1 MKKVFLLFALAL
13 LSISTATALEP
24 LKVAIFKTG
33 GAANVQVVLNDYTGG
48 TAIAIYTGPSVSLT
62 PNSSGIIIINI
73 ANNTATT
80 DWADITAAQ
89 VNSHYILDILV
100 GGTLYAQYRLDK
112 QIINQ
117 SQVGVLDSD
126 GNLTPLESGSGS
138 VGTDDNRWSELFV
151 EGNTIHI
158 GPDGGEVSNTEMR
171 LSYNTS
177 PNKGRI
183 NVDNNDVIEIT
194 KNEVK
199 ISNTNP
205 SNTNNILEVNSNG
218 TGTGVRV
225 NLNNASNGGRGL
237 DVAHNGVGPGVFSTS
252 AGGNGVWG
260 ITSSIS
266 AAGVIGDNTFGEAV
280 VGRNRGGNGVG
291 AVVGRNDS
299 TGYGVRGFNTKGGIG
314 VLGQAGISGGTGS
327 AGKFENI
334 NASNTTDALIVTTN
348 STGNAARFTG
358 NVVVSGNLTVSG
370 NVAKGGGSFMID
382 HPLDP
387 KNKILY
393 HSFVESPDM
402 KNINDGI
409 IILDNNGEAWV
420 QLPNWFQALNKDF
433 RYQLTPIGSPCSGL
447 YIAQEV
453 KNNKFKIAGGT
464 PNLKVSWMVTGI
476 RHDPY
481 AEKNRIIVEVE
492 KTPEQKGHY
501 LQPDAFG
508 EINVQTN
515 EIENNDNKLQSNS
528 NNLKINLLSPKNK

>member
-1 MKKVFLLFALAL
+1 MKKVFLLLALAL
-13 LSISTATALEP
+13 LSISTASALEP
-24 LKVAIFKTG
+24 IKVAIINTG
-33 GAANVQVVLNDYTGG
+33 SAPVSVEIRLNNYTGG
-48 TAIAIYTGPSVSLT
+48 TATLLYTQPATNYT
-62 PNSSGIIIINI
+62 PNGSGIIIANI
-73 ANNTATT
+73 SGAGWTAIASSSVT
-80 DWADITAAQ
+80 
-89 VNSHYILDILV
+89 NYHILDVYVDGSLA
-100 GGTLYAQYRLDK
+100 AQYRLDQ
-112 QIINQ
+112 QIISQ
-117 SQVGVLDSD
+117 SQSNVLDPD
-126 GNLTPLESGSGS
+126 GNLTPLISGTGS
-138 VGTDDNRWSELFV
+138 VGTDGKRWDELYV
-151 EGNTIHI
+151 TGNTVHI
-158 GPDGGEVSNTEMR
+158 GPNGGEVSNTEMK

-225 NLNNASNGGRGL
+225 NLNNASNGGRGV

-327 AGKFENI
+327 AGKFENV
-334 NASNTTDALIVTTN
+334 NASNFSDALIVTTN

-409 IILDNNGEAWV
+409 VILDNNGEAWV

-433 RYQLTPIGSPCSGL
+433 RYQLTPIGAPCSGL

-453 KNNKFKIAGGT
+453 KDNRFQIAGGI

-481 AEKNRIIVEVE
+481 AEKNRIVVEVD

-508 EINVQTN
+508 EIKVQSINIDNNFNELPSSTNNVDSNILTP
-515 EIENNDNKLQSNS
+515 NK
-528 NNLKINLLSPKNK
+528 